1 MVENAFG
8 ILASRFRVLRNPIL
22 QNYPN
27 AIKTVKAAV
36 VLHNYI
42 IQNKTESNYCNSVN
56 LKRESDTGALTPG
69 QWEQEGHIQ
78 NLSSL
83 GRLAGNRS
91 GTQDARSQ
99 RDRIANSFMTDQLAP
114 WQFQRALRC

>member
-1 MVENAFG
+1 MENAFG

-42 IQNKTESNYCNSVN
+42 IQNKTESNYCNLVN
-56 LKRESDTGALTPG
+56 LRRETDTGALIPG

-91 GTQDARSQ
+91 GTQDAHSQ